1 MFASR
6 LVISV
11 TLLWLAA
18 TPPALAQTAAED
30 SVGAGQPVLR
40 VSESAL
46 RVSEMVFCAGVSS
59 MTPVAAA
66 DTFPSDIFSIYCFTR
81 IAGAIGT
88 TAVLHRWYYE
98 DRNLANIELPVK
110 SPLWRTWSSK
120 KMTSGL
126 RGKWKVDVTEL
137 DGTVI
142 DSGTFCLE

>member
-1 MFASR
+1 MFTSR
-6 LVISV
+6 LLIGL

-18 TPPALAQTAAED
+18 TPPALAQTAVED
-30 SVGAGQPVLR
+30 SAEAGGPV
-40 VSESAL
+40 L

-66 DTFPSDIFSIYCFTR
+66 DTFPSDIFSIYCFNR
-81 IAGAIGT
+81 IAGASGT

>member
-1 MFASR
+1 VLASR
-6 LVISV
+6 LLTGI

-18 TPPALAQTAAED
+18 APIALAENAAED
-30 SVGAGQPVLR
+30 SVRAGEP
-40 VSESAL
+40 AL
-46 RVSEMVFCAGVSS
+46 RVSKMVFCAGVKS
-59 MTPVAAA
+59 MTPVAVA
-66 DTFPSDIFSIYCFTR
+66 DTFPSDIFSVYCFTR
-81 IAGAIGT
+81 IVGAGDT

-98 DRNLANIELPVK
+98 DQNLASIELPVK

-142 DSGTFCLE
+142 HSGTFFLE